1 MITISGRFPIPE
13 RRLQYDI
20 RERLDLNG
28 EKGCYFFRGE
38 NGIGKTTFVEKILIP
53 RLDAAKTHFLYI
65 GQDIRL
71 QLYTLRALL
80 ATLGLTVKGTDDLDL
95 LKTWIENS
103 QSARVFI
110 LDEFDKFFP
119 DYGFIFDWS
128 QAFVQ
133 TYIFITHSDRNRI
146 PDKVAE
152 RYPTCDMR
160 FELADESGPI
170 KHVRLSGD
178 VQARI

>member
-1 MITISGRFPIPE
+1 MITISGKFSIPE
-13 RRLQYDI
+13 RKLRYELC
-20 RERLDLNG
+20 EPFDLNG
-28 EKGCYFFRGE
+28 EKRCFFIRGE

-53 RLDAAKTHFLYI
+53 RLDAAQTHFLYI

-80 ATLGLTVKGTDDLDL
+80 ATLGLKVKGADDLDL

-146 PDKVAE
+146 PDEVAE
-152 RYPTCDMR
+152 RYPTCDIR
-160 FELADESGPI
+160 FELADESGPVQ
-170 KHVRLSGD
+170 HVRLSGD
-178 VQARI
+178 AQARI